1 MKITVSDTMTETHK
15 KQLYHVTVDFDR
27 DGKQIGTFQ
36 VPLSVHD
43 DAWGVIPVPVAVIKN
58 GEGPTVILEGGNH
71 GDEYEGPIALGELI
85 RDIDVADVT
94 GRLIVIPA
102 INQPAVLAAQRTS
115 PIDGINMNRAFP
127 GDALG
132 SATEQIVAFVNDVLF
147 PMGDV
152 FIDLHSGGSSLNIIP
167 SAVIEPGL
175 TPEQHVANVKAA
187 SAFGTPLAVV
197 IDNRGDPRT
206 ATASAARAGMTVI
219 GTEMGGAGTTSIEAL
234 ALCRR
239 GIRNVLASVGVLPQ
253 RMATPVP
260 APKLYTL
267 SPLAHLIT
275 EDDGVF
281 EALHHLGTEVS
292 AGDVAGRVHFLTQPA
307 RSPVELRYRT
317 SGIVYARRQPGRV
330 RPGNCCIVVASP
342 HTEVQS

>member
-1 MKITVSDTMTETHK
+1 MTREPSRT
-15 KQLYHVTVDFDR
+15 LAHVTVDFDKP
-27 DGKQIGTFQ
+27 GKQIGAFQ

-43 DAWGVIPVPVAVIKN
+43 DAWGVIPVPIAVIKN

-85 RDIDVADVT
+85 REIDVNDVS
-94 GRLIVIPA
+94 GRLIIIPA
-102 INQPAVLAAQRTS
+102 INQPAVLAARRTS
-115 PIDGINMNRAFP
+115 PVDDINLNRVFP
-127 GDALG
+127 GDPTG
-132 SATEQIVAFVNDVLF
+132 SATEQIAAFVNDVLF

-152 FIDLHSGGSSLNIIP
+152 FIDLHSGGSSLDIIP

-175 TPEQHVANVKAA
+175 TPEQHAANVQAA
-187 SAFGTPLAVV
+187 SVFGTPIAVV

-219 GTEMGGAGTTSIEAL
+219 GTEMGGGGTTSIDAL

-239 GIRNVLASVGVLPQ
+239 GVRNVLASVGVLPR
-253 RMATPVP
+253 RMAVSAP

-281 EALHHLGTEVS
+281 ESLHPLGTDVS

-307 RSPVELRYRT
+307 RPPVELRYRT
-317 SGIVYARRQPGRV
+317 DGIVFARRQPGRV
-330 RPGNCCIVVASP
+330 RPGNCCLVVASP
-342 HTEVQS
+342 YEEASS